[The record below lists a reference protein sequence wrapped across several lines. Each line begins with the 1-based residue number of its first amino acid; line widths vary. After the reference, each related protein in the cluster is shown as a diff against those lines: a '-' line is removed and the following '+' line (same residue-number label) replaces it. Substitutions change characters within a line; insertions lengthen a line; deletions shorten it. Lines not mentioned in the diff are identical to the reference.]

1 MFDCAVAALSLVAL
15 SPLMALVAI
24 AVKLSSEGPILFR
37 QTRMGRNGWKFE
49 ILKFRSMRQSGQGPA
64 VTKVGDSR
72 LTSIGTF
79 LRKTK
84 LDELPQLVNVVR
96 GDMSLVG
103 PRPKLPHHQTYTL
116 RVRPGVTGAA
126 SLAFRDEEFFLHHVP
141 EHALDACQI
150 NLLMPLKREL
160 DDEYSATASFLSDL
174 GLLWRTVTGA
184 HKTADRERIGDL
196 QLSLVSLSQALGQ
209 SVKPTAGHEH
219 VDSERP
225 LRNMV
230 AQ

>member
-1 MFDCAVAALSLVAL
+1 
-15 SPLMALVAI
+15 
-24 AVKLSSEGPILFR
+24 
-37 QTRMGRNGWKFE
+37 
-49 ILKFRSMRQSGQGPA
+49 
-64 VTKVGDSR
+64 
-72 LTSIGTF
+72 
-79 LRKTK
+79 
-84 LDELPQLVNVVR
+84 
-96 GDMSLVG
+96 
-103 PRPKLPHHQTYTL
+103 
-116 RVRPGVTGAA
+116 VTGAA